1 METFFSTLPKGR
13 IRDEYL
19 EPDLDHAIEAAKR
32 QAAKTGRAVHI
43 MQAVACVEPDFD
55 QLPKKFPLKVTR
67 IGRK

>member
-13 IRDEYL
+13 IRDEFL
-19 EPDLDHAIEAAKR
+19 EPDLDAAIEAAKR

-55 QLPKKFPLKVTR
+55 QMPKRIPLKITR
-67 IGRK
+67 FGQ